1 MNETCDLCHSQSPT
15 AVCLCQFPLLKTC
28 GTCQS
33 KHSEIA
39 TGQGFHYS
47 LPLTALAVITTKGE
61 WVRRSR
67 DIPQTLVAQGVLNVS
82 LQELDQLESS
92 VKAAYLT
99 QEATLHRL
107 RDKYLEAIKKMKTR
121 AQEEFSEVI
130 IESQAHLLDI
140 NFASMHPTRE
150 WLDYFKNPSAA
161 DVELFG
167 GAVEAGNEEALQSVF
182 KFQLWTQLRN
192 LSDYAYSSVQEIQTG
207 LGSEL
212 AAGNAQLQVESA
224 LTIQHY
230 ESDIEALTREKE
242 DLAGEM
248 QGKTTEIKQL
258 NEQIEEL
265 NRLFVKAVSDNN
277 DLVKQLEAAENLINR
292 LKTERRGLEAKIG
305 NEQFQVDERRFA
317 QTTLAADLKRELIP
331 RIVLRRLP
339 RNPGK

>member
-28 GTCQS
+28 EPCQF
-33 KHSEIA
+33 KHSKTA
-39 TGQGFHYS
+39 TGPGLHYS

-82 LQELDQLESS
+82 LQELDQLESR

-99 QEATLHRL
+99 QEVTLQRL
-107 RDKYLEAIKKMKTR
+107 RDTYLEAIKKMKIR

-130 IESQAHLLDI
+130 KESQAHLLDI

-161 DVELFG
+161 DIELFG

-192 LSDYAYSSVQEIQTG
+192 LSDCAYSSMQEEGSG
-207 LGSEL
+207 LDSEF
-212 AAGNAQLQVESA
+212 AANAQSQAESA
-224 LTIQHY
+224 ALAIQHY
-230 ESDIEALTREKE
+230 ESVIETLNREKE
-242 DLAGEM
+242 ALAAEM
-248 QGKTTEIKQL
+248 QGKTTEIM
-258 NEQIEEL
+258 EL
-265 NRLFVKAVSDNN
+265 NQQIGEVSQRFMEAVSANN
-277 DLVKQLEAAENLINR
+277 DLMKQLEAANNTINT
-292 LKTERRGLEAKIG
+292 LKTEKRGLELQK
-305 NEQFQVDERRFA
+305 EQFQVEDRRFA
-317 QTTLAADLKRELIP
+317 QTTRAADLKKELIP

-339 RNPGK
+339 RDSGK